1 VATERPSGSCDT
13 PSNSGF
19 HVCISSPQLHV
30 YCSVV
35 PFTSHS
41 LKKSTLSAQSNPQA
55 TCPHTKPSIAAS
67 SYRAEDIVVIQDV
80 ARSTGLANE
89 GVVTAYLDGLLEVE
103 AVGPVEVVAKNE
115 KEGFGG
121 EGEVVEDGG
130 SGDDRMSWTWAVA
143 AVAVG

>member
-1 VATERPSGSCDT
+1 
-13 PSNSGF
+13 
-19 HVCISSPQLHV
+19 
-30 YCSVV
+30 
-35 PFTSHS
+35 
-41 LKKSTLSAQSNPQA
+41 
-55 TCPHTKPSIAAS
+55 
-67 SYRAEDIVVIQDV
+67 VVIQDV

-130 SGDDRMSWTWAVA
+130 SGDDSMSWTWAVA

>member
-1 VATERPSGSCDT
+1 
-13 PSNSGF
+13 
-19 HVCISSPQLHV
+19 
-30 YCSVV
+30 
-35 PFTSHS
+35 
-41 LKKSTLSAQSNPQA
+41 
-55 TCPHTKPSIAAS
+55 
-67 SYRAEDIVVIQDV
+67 VVIQDV